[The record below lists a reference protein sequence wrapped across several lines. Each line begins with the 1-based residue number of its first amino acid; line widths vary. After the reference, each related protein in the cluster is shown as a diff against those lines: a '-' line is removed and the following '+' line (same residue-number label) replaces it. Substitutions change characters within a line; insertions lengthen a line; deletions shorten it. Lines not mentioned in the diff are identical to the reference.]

1 MDFWWNILAEWQ
13 ADFFALRMAADS
25 VVKRSASQLS
35 HLVQSLSL
43 ADSVAHRPF
52 TPKKK
57 EISPAHILVLKF
69 ICLSE
74 GSQKNGRNERKNKSD
89 IFVTTFK
96 NTKAIL

>member
-1 MDFWWNILAEWQ
+1 MSGRH
-13 ADFFALRMAADS
+13 FFALRMGEDS
-25 VVKRSASQLS
+25 VAKRRASQLS

-57 EISPAHILVLKF
+57 EISPVYILVLKF

-74 GSQKNGRNERKNKSD
+74 GSQKNGRNERKNKKLTSLLLLSK
-89 IFVTTFK
+89 IQR
-96 NTKAIL
+96 